1 MSDHPY
7 NDDFTLSQIA
17 VRVGMACAVT
27 VVAAL
32 GLFCAFR
39 LFGS

>member
-7 NDDFTLSQIA
+7 YSDLSLIQIA

-27 VVAAL
+27 VVAAV
-32 GLFCAFR
+32 GTFAAFR
-39 LFGS
+39 LLAG